1 MESFFYIL
9 QRHAKISSKISKEA
23 ETQMIPTL
31 EASHFQ
37 ILFYVKTVEKKYNE
51 VLEISQRKESEEAG
65 REKKTSEY
73 PLQEYIKYKF
83 KYMYE
88 MLINNMFLRD
98 EQKQENETI
107 FYKTQRTYHTIK
119 RVLYNYRFKKAPTK
133 IQTDLCLNVI
143 DPGHANTFT
152 FFKNRVKYCFSVR
165 DLVHIIINAITHC
178 HDFFMEP
185 MDPKNPY
192 TNLPFSR
199 ADLYNMYFRIK
210 NSNHIIP
217 PMIVNYF
224 LLGFDLDMFIMNNE
238 TTIREY
244 AIKKYVMNSPPN
256 VMYNEILDMID
267 EFFECM
273 MTVKKEKVV
282 SDNKIIKVNKKV
294 LQTIHLDN
302 EFPRDRLIHIM
313 RPYLF
318 MSLMSTHYIMGT
330 EKRDTAKRIFKYMV
344 KRFIVYNPNFGRKCI
359 NVVIGNTKDTNSLF
373 SFDSKL
379 ETKFNDDHPPMTMKD
394 AENLFSKK
402 GELKYGYDIP
412 ERNTFRNEIRR
423 RRNLVSNPPLNLVQ
437 VQPVTVPVPT
447 SRHTARPPRR
457 NSAPRNNTFPG
468 LIPPALD
475 IANLAFE
482 PPAPTPAHS
491 PLPLPLPFTQ
501 NVLDLLE
508 EISTTSETSN
518 RNARDQEI
526 YNISVLFEPTRQNP
540 SSNRIARNPEVY
552 DISGLFEPIPVSNPS
567 TAAEAVRSARTPN
580 VYISDIDTDHVLKKP
595 RTENNESN
603 VVVQIAESDTE
614 TKIILEDILNK
625 IISAALTEH
634 SDLTEH

>member
-1 MESFFYIL
+1 
-9 QRHAKISSKISKEA
+9 
-23 ETQMIPTL
+23 
-31 EASHFQ
+31 
-37 ILFYVKTVEKKYNE
+37 VKTVEKKYKE

-98 EQKQENETI
+98 EQKQENEKI

-143 DPGHANTFT
+143 DSGHANTFT
-152 FFKNRVKYCFSVR
+152 FFKNKVKYCFSVR

-192 TNLPFSR
+192 TNVPFSK

-256 VMYNEILDMID
+256 VMYYEILDMID
-267 EFFECM
+267 ESFEYM

-294 LQTIHLDN
+294 IQRIQLDK

-318 MSLMSTHYIMGT
+318 MSLMSTDYIVGT
-330 EKRDTAKRIFKYMV
+330 EKRDTAKRMFIYMV
-344 KRFIVYNPNFGRKCI
+344 KHFIAYNPNFGRKCI
-359 NVVIGNTKDTNSLF
+359 NIAIGNTKGTNKLF

-402 GELKYGYDIP
+402 GEIKYGYNIP
-412 ERNTFRNEIRR
+412 ERNTFRSEIRR
-423 RRNLVSNPPLNLVQ
+423 RRNPGSNPPLNLVQ
-437 VQPVTVPVPT
+437 AQAQPQIHPSPVTT
-447 SRHTARPPRR
+447 SRHNARPRI
-457 NSAPRNNTFPG
+457 NSAPRNNTFPA
-468 LIPPALD
+468 LIPQALD
-475 IANLAFE
+475 IANLVFE
-482 PPAPTPAHS
+482 PPVPVPVPVPS
-491 PLPLPLPFTQ
+491 PSPSPLPLPLPLPLPFTQ

-508 EISTTSETSN
+508 EISTSSEISA

-552 DISGLFEPIPVSNPS
+552 DISGLFEPIPISNPF
-567 TAAEAVRSARTPN
+567 TVAVPAPRSARTPN
-580 VYISDIDTDHVLKKP
+580 VYISDTDTDHVLKKP
-595 RTENNESN
+595 RTETNESN
-603 VVVQIAESDTE
+603 IVVQTAESDTQ